1 MKNDMKM
8 IIHID
13 LTTNFFD
20 VLLEEMEKEL
30 EVACKKWDVN
40 LNQEEKELVF
50 EHSIKQVKRKVSENT
65 KTLWDLSDVLTV
77 KVNSQRRPI
86 EIRLPAK
93 EAETSKIKLFYTK
106 DGWEIDQEMQ
116 DDAVRLADFAE
127 HLENLIKRWSRTA
140 VFYGV
145 GSYAG

>member
-8 IIHID
+8 IIHVD
-13 LTTNFFD
+13 LTENFFD
-20 VLLEEMEKEL
+20 ILLDEMEKEM
-30 EVACKKWDVN
+30 EVSCRKWELR
-40 LNQEEKELVF
+40 LNQEEKETVI
-50 EHSIKQVKRKVSENT
+50 EHSIKQVKRKVSENIR
-65 KTLWDLSDVLTV
+65 TLWDLSDVLTV
-77 KVNSQRRPI
+77 KVNSQKRPI
-86 EIRLPAK
+86 EIRLPAP
-93 EAETSKIKLFYTK
+93 EAESSKIKLFYTK

-127 HLENLIKRWSRTA
+127 HLEKLIKTWARTA